1 MLGIASLFLKVLQ
14 HSILLLWGPPGQEA
28 HPFWCEKLAAA
39 GDGET
44 EPDGPMS

>member
-1 MLGIASLFLKVLQ
+1 MLGTASSFLKVLQ
-14 HSILLLWGPPGQEA
+14 RSILLPRGPPGQEV

-44 EPDGPMS
+44 EPDEPTS